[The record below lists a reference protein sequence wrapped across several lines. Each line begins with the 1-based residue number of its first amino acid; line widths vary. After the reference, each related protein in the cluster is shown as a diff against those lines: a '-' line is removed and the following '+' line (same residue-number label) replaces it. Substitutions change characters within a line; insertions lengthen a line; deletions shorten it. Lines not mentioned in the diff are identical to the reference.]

1 MEGGEADLPDEFV
14 PADFFYRDETPALF
28 GHYGMRGLP
37 HVLHPRPIVRVRGA
51 FPDRVARL
59 SVAERMAGIR
69 KFGLHLANKGLAF
82 HSKESV
88 NVVIGGRRSRRRTLR
103 PGDRADPG
111 LASVRGRSWFGPSRD
126 GGFEDV
132 IQT

>member
-1 MEGGEADLPDEFV
+1 
-14 PADFFYRDETPALF
+14 
-28 GHYGMRGLP
+28 
-37 HVLHPRPIVRVRGA
+37 
-51 FPDRVARL
+51 
-59 SVAERMAGIR
+59 MAGIR
-69 KFGLHLANKGLAF
+69 KFGLHLAKKGLAF

-111 LASVRGRSWFGPSRD
+111 LASVRGRNWFGPSRD